1 MQHMVVAPAPKE
13 VGCGAENLL
22 SAKPQHVT
30 EDRNAPAT
38 CTRGT
43 TVTSLDQ

>member
-1 MQHMVVAPAPKE
+1 MFVAPAPKE
-13 VGCGAENLL
+13 IVCGAENLL
-22 SAKPQHVT
+22 SAKPQLVT

-38 CTRGT
+38 CMRGT

>member
-1 MQHMVVAPAPKE
+1 MVVAPVPKE

-22 SAKPQHVT
+22 SAKPLLVT

-38 CTRGT
+38 CMGGT